1 MRSGIVFGFVG
12 MVKEV
17 VSRMKKEM
25 SGDPRVV
32 ATGGMAALI
41 APECDVINIVQPNL
55 ALLGL
60 KEMFELSQ
68 KN

>member
-1 MRSGIVFGFVG
+1 
-12 MVKEV
+12 
-17 VSRMKKEM
+17 
-25 SGDPRVV
+25 
-32 ATGGMAALI
+32 MAALI